1 MGEFPATKFRAQ
13 SVFFFLE
20 PNPTGGK
27 FWMFPKERKRIIYEI
42 TGQKRDLKP
51 HDIDMRPANGTV
63 IEEILALL

>member
-1 MGEFPATKFRAQ
+1 
-13 SVFFFLE
+13 
-20 PNPTGGK
+20 
-27 FWMFPKERKRIIYEI
+27 MFPKERKRIIYEI